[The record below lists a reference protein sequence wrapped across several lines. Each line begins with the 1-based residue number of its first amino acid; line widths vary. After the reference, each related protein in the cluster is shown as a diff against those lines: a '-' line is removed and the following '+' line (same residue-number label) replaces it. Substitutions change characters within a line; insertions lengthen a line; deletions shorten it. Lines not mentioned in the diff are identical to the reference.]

1 MIRPSFVIDASVI
14 LAWYNPEEENS
25 YADDILSCLG
35 KEIAI
40 TPQLCCLEI
49 NNAMRTF
56 EKRGSISNLDAERA
70 LASIN
75 GLPIKRD
82 SVPIGFDIPFVL
94 SLARKYDLTI
104 YDACYLELAIRLNL
118 PIATLDKKLINA
130 AEKAGVPIKKPL
142 SLTTEKVPE

>member
-14 LAWYNPEEENS
+14 LAWHNPEEENS
-25 YADDILSCLG
+25 YADHILDFLG
-35 KEIAI
+35 EEAAI

-56 EKRGSISNLDAERA
+56 EKRGGISSLDAERA

-75 GLPIKRD
+75 NLPIKRD
-82 SVPIGFDIPFVL
+82 NVPISFEVPFVL
-94 SLARKYDLTI
+94 NLARKYDLTI

-118 PIATLDKKLINA
+118 PIATLDRKLINA
-130 AEKAGVPIKKPL
+130 AEKAGVPIK
-142 SLTTEKVPE
+142 SLCL